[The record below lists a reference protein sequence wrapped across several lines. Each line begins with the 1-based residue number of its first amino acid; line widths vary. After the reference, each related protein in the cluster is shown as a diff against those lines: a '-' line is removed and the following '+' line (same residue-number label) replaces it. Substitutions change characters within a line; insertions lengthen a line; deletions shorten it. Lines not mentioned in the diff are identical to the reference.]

1 MTLLPQPLA
10 LAWRL
15 PWPESVIRMSQ
26 LRDRILH
33 GPREATVVHE
43 CARMIESFLAGAGGV
58 KGFTLR
64 SALHTAQRA
73 RPDLLEQ
80 SSRRLLPDFLD
91 ALDPY
96 YKKWDPKAEPDF
108 AAHLMR
114 HKDPACDALLA
125 VADARAQR
133 STNRIVTSLY
143 SRMRGGARKDVERVF
158 PELATL
164 IARELDTQN
173 READ

>member
-1 MTLLPQPLA
+1 
-10 LAWRL
+10 
-15 PWPESVIRMSQ
+15 
-26 LRDRILH
+26 
-33 GPREATVVHE
+33 
-43 CARMIESFLAGAGGV
+43 MIESFLAGAGGV

-64 SALHTAQRA
+64 SALHAAQRA

-91 ALDPY
+91 ALDPHY
-96 YKKWDPKAEPDF
+96 QSWDPTKEPDF

-114 HKDPACDALLA
+114 HKDTACEALLA
-125 VADARAQR
+125 AADARAQR
-133 STNRIVTSLY
+133 SSNRLVTSLY
-143 SRMRGGARKDVERVF
+143 GRMRDGARKDIERLF

-164 IARELDTQN
+164 IARELDRQN

>member
-1 MTLLPQPLA
+1 
-10 LAWRL
+10 
-15 PWPESVIRMSQ
+15 MSQ
-26 LRDRILH
+26 LRDRIMQS
-33 GPREATVVHE
+33 PREATVVRE
-43 CARMIESFLAGAGGV
+43 CAHMIESFLSGAGGM

-80 SSRRLLPDFLD
+80 SSRRLLPEFLD

-96 YKKWDPKAEPDF
+96 YQKWDPSTEPDF
-108 AAHLMR
+108 AAQLMR
-114 HKDPACDALLA
+114 HEDAACDAVLA

-133 STNRIVTSLY
+133 SSNRVVTSIY

-164 IARELDTQN
+164 IARELNTQN

>member
-1 MTLLPQPLA
+1 MQ
-10 LAWRL
+10 
-15 PWPESVIRMSQ
+15 
-26 LRDRILH
+26 
-33 GPREATVVHE
+33 GPREAAVVRK

-80 SSRRLLPDFLD
+80 SSRRLLPEFLD
-91 ALDPY
+91 ALDRHY
-96 YKKWDPKAEPDF
+96 QSWDPMQEPDF

-114 HKDPACDALLA
+114 NKDAACDALLA

-133 STNRIVTSLY
+133 SNNRVVTSLY

-173 READ
+173 QEAS

>member
-1 MTLLPQPLA
+1 
-10 LAWRL
+10 
-15 PWPESVIRMSQ
+15 MSQ
-26 LRDRILH
+26 LRDRIMH
-33 GPREATVVHE
+33 GPREATVVRE
-43 CARMIESFLAGAGGV
+43 CAHMIESFLAGAGGM

-73 RPDLLEQ
+73 RPDMLEQ
-80 SSRRLLPDFLD
+80 SSRRLLPEFLD

-96 YKKWDPKAEPDF
+96 YQEWDPTAEPDF
-108 AAHLMR
+108 AAQLMR
-114 HKDPACDALLA
+114 HKDPACDAVLA

-133 STNRIVTSLY
+133 STNRVVTSIY

-164 IARELDTQN
+164 IARELDAQS
-173 READ
+173 REAG